1 MNKLSTK
8 EILKENRSRK
18 SPDKLSTLKVVIPN
32 IRSLHN
38 VGSIFR
44 SADAFGISEII
55 LAGYTP
61 TPPRPEINKTAIGAE
76 EFVAWN
82 YVEDPVKA
90 LIELKKQ
97 GYYLIGLEQT
107 DSSTD
112 LPDLNLQSLD
122 KMAIIL
128 GSEVSGIENNLLP
141 LIDEFVSIPQYGQ
154 KHSLNVSVA
163 AGVILYAMLEK
174 LWVKKD

>member
-8 EILKENRSRK
+8 EILEENLSRTA
-18 SPDKLSTLKVVIPN
+18 PEKLSSLKILVHN

-55 LAGYTP
+55 LSGYSA

-76 EFVAWN
+76 DFVAWQ
-82 YVEDPVKA
+82 YFDTGTEA
-90 LIELKKQ
+90 LNELKSE
-97 GYYLIGLEQT
+97 GYYIIGLEQT
-107 DSSTD
+107 TDSTD
-112 LPDLNLQSLD
+112 LPNFNAKQHG
-122 KMAIIL
+122 KICIVL
-128 GSEVSGIENNLLP
+128 GNEVTGIDDDILP
-141 LIDEFVSIPQYGQ
+141 LIDEFVSIPQYGH

-163 AGVILYAMLEK
+163 AGVVLYAMLEK
-174 LWVKKD
+174 LWHDE